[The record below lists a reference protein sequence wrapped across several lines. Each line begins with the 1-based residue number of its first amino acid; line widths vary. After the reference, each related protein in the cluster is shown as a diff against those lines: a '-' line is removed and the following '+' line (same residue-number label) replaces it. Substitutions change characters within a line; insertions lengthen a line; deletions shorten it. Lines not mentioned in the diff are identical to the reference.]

1 MKRIGFVV
9 NPIAGMGGRV
19 GLKGTDGVVAAAV
32 ARGALPSA
40 PAKAVETLRWLK
52 ALLAEAAARVE
63 PRWLTCAGAMGADA
77 LRCAAFA
84 DAAVVHAPGGADT
97 SGADT
102 KAAAARFVDHGV
114 DLILFCGGDG
124 TARDLCGVVG
134 DRTPILGIPAGVKMY
149 SAVFGAN
156 PRRTA
161 EILFAWLEGTVA
173 CGPSEVL
180 DLDEDRYRRG
190 EWVVRQY
197 CTAMAPREPT
207 FTPAAKMLLAEGA
220 DADAK
225 EEIARFLFEDV
236 AADPDCLV
244 LLGPGSTVRTLGELL
259 RIEQTLLG
267 IDAVAGGKLVGKDL
281 DEKSILALLDHYP
294 RRKLILSPLG
304 AQGFVLGRGNQPL
317 SAEVVRRIGPENVI
331 VVATPE
337 KLRHTPLLRFDTGDA
352 ALDAALCGAGY
363 VPVVI
368 GHRLRRLV
376 RAVV

>member
-1 MKRIGFVV
+1 MKRIGFLV

-19 GLKGTDGVVAAAV
+19 GLKGTDGVVDAAI
-32 ARGALPSA
+32 ARGAEPSA

-52 ALLAEAAARVE
+52 ALLAEAAAPVE
-63 PRWLTCAGAMGADA
+63 PGWVTCAGPMGAEA
-77 LRCAAFA
+77 LQAAEIA
-84 DAAVVHAPGGADT
+84 DVRIVYAPGGAGT
-97 SGADT
+97 SGDDT
-102 KAAAARFVDHGV
+102 KAAAARFVADGV

-124 TARDLCGVVG
+124 TARDLCGIVG

-161 EILFAWLEGTVA
+161 EILFGWLDGTVA
-173 CGPSEVL
+173 CGPAQVL
-180 DLDEDRYRRG
+180 DLDEDRYRQG
-190 EWVVRQY
+190 EWVVRRY
-197 CTAMAPREPT
+197 CTALAPREPT
-207 FTPAAKMLLAEGA
+207 FTPSAKMLLAEGA

-225 EEIARFLFEDV
+225 EEIARFLLEEI

-244 LLGPGSTVRTLGELL
+244 LLGPGSTVRTLGELMKV
-259 RIEQTLLG
+259 EQTLLG
-267 IDAVAGGKLVGKDL
+267 IDAVAGGALVGKDL
-281 DEKSILALLDHYP
+281 DERGILALLDRYP

-317 SAEVVRRIGPENVI
+317 SAEVVRRIGPASVI

-352 ALDAALCGAGY
+352 ALDAALCDAGY
-363 VPVVI
+363 VRVVI